1 MIKIND
7 SLYIVKPG
15 KALYDKGVIYYASST
30 VTLIDDGLL
39 ILVDT
44 GLEEDWPLI
53 KAGIEE
59 AGFHPS
65 EIDVIVNTHLH
76 EDHIGCN
83 NKFKAKKYAH
93 HKEIQRV
100 NAHEYIPSPRK
111 ISGRTF
117 VLETPGHVDGHI
129 SIVFKEGMVVMA
141 GDAIPIRNHY
151 ARRIIPRVHSNAEMA
166 MKSLLKILKI
176 ANIIVPGHDEPIK
189 VTR

>member
-1 MIKIND
+1 MIKISD
-7 SLYIVKPG
+7 SLYVVKPG
-15 KALYDKGVIYYASST
+15 KAIYDKEAIQYASST
-30 VTLIDDGLL
+30 VTLIDDGFL

-59 AGFHPS
+59 AGFHTS
-65 EIDVIVNTHLH
+65 EINVIVNTHLH
-76 EDHIGCN
+76 VDHVGCN

-93 HKEIQRV
+93 PKEIQRV
-100 NAHEYIPSPRK
+100 NAQGYTPSPRK
-111 ISGRTF
+111 ISEKTL

-129 SIVFKEGMVVMA
+129 SIVFKEGRIVMA
-141 GDAIPIRNHY
+141 GDAIPTRDHY
-151 ARRIIPRVHSNAEMA
+151 ARRIIPRVHSDAEMA

-176 ANIIVPGHDEPIK
+176 ADVIVPGHDEPIK